1 MKIELVK
8 DLKNYRA
15 VFYWTNVN
23 GKKLSPIL
31 PTLIHAYE
39 WHLQFHK
46 WLYKGKDRRSS
57 KVDRRLEFLLD
68 VKKRKKDERRSRH
81 QGRRCTDMA
90 LHITRDLFAEKVALL
105 KQETF
110 ISCDH
115 SLEDKVPA

>member
-1 MKIELVK
+1 MKIQLIK

-15 VFYWTNVN
+15 VFYWANVN

-46 WLYKGKDRRSS
+46 WLYKGEERRNS
-57 KVDRRLEFLLD
+57 KVDRRLGILLD
-68 VKKRKKDERRSRH
+68 LKKRKKDERRSSNK
-81 QGRRCTDMA
+81 GRRCTDTS
-90 LHITRDLFAEKVALL
+90 LHISKDLFAEKVALL

-110 ISCDH
+110 ISTDSCI
-115 SLEDKVPA
+115 EEKVPA